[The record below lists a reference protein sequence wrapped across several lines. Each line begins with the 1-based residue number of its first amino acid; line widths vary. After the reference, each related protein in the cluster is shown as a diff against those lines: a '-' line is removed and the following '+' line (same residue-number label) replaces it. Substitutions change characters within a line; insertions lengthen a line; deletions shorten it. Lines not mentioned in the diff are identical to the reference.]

1 MAKLRKGLWIWAG
14 LIPALIVGFDQ
25 LTKLWAIKKFDV
37 PVNVCALGD
46 PRVPT
51 IEFSPIF
58 DLSLVCN
65 RGVSFGLF
73 SNSPELS
80 RVIFTIF
87 AIFMSGFLITW
98 LNKEKDKLLSFS
110 ISLIIGGAIGN
121 AIDRALFGAV
131 TDFIDTSNFVRIG
144 EYAFKWVFNVAD
156 SAITIGVIGLLI
168 SMFIQGREE
177 KAAAQAAKET
187 ANNSQ

>member
-14 LIPALIVGFDQ
+14 AIPALIVAFDQ
-25 LTKLWAIKKFDV
+25 LTKFWAVKQFGV
-37 PVNVCALGD
+37 GLNVCALGD

-51 IEFSPIF
+51 IEFGPIF

-73 SNSPELS
+73 SNSPEIS
-80 RVIFTIF
+80 RIVFSVF
-87 AIFMSGFLITW
+87 AILMSGFLISW
-98 LNKEKDKLLSFS
+98 LNKEKDRLLSFS
-110 ISLIIGGAIGN
+110 IALIIGGAVGN

-131 TDFIDTSNFVRIG
+131 TDFIDTSDFAQIG
-144 EYAFKWVFNVAD
+144 PYAFKWVFNVAD

-168 SMFIQGREE
+168 SMFFQGRRE
-177 KAAAQAAKET
+177 KAAGTPVK
-187 ANNSQ
+187 NSQ